1 MAENTVLV
9 VDDEESVATTIRE
22 ILRLDG
28 HTVTAVTSGTE
39 ALRLLNERQFDVV
52 LTDLRLT
59 DIDGIEVLR
68 EVQRTAPET
77 AAIMLTGYASLESAV
92 AALRSGAYDY
102 LMKPSDVEELRAT
115 VNRAIERRELRRRLV
130 ELEEIDRLK
139 TQFLSMASHELRT
152 PLTAVSGFIQVAR
165 RRITRAADHDDPSV
179 DWKQEATRAAETLE
193 LAQRQSRRLGRL
205 VDELLDVSRL
215 QLGRVELHPSEFDLV
230 SAVNELIE
238 RMRLLSTTHALEFRT
253 DVESAPIEADRDR
266 IDQVFENLIGNAI
279 KYSPVGAR
287 VRVALTTQG
296 EEAEV
301 TIADEGIGIAPD
313 EIDRIFNLFYRSPD
327 PRAGHVGGLGLGL
340 YISREIITRHGGR
353 LWVDSGEGGST
364 FHATL
369 PLRVTASPADA
380 AAIAGGGEV
389 PAITGRGEAPKR

>member
-28 HTVTAVTSGTE
+28 HTVTAVTSGAE